1 MSPEE
6 SKRLYGRWLSELWNG
21 DLSVA
26 DEVIAADFVGHWPGE
41 PQKVRG
47 PQALAELIG
56 ETRGYF
62 TDLAFTAEVGPIA
75 EDDTVAARW
84 KGEGTFQDGTRV
96 TMHGHDLLR
105 VRSGRFAEYWA
116 LSEQPTPEEAA

>member
-6 SKRLYGRWLSELWNG
+6 SKRLYGRRLSELWNG

-26 DEVIAADFVGHWPGE
+26 
-41 PQKVRG
+41 
-47 PQALAELIG
+47 
-56 ETRGYF
+56 
-62 TDLAFTAEVGPIA
+62 
-75 EDDTVAARW
+75 
-84 KGEGTFQDGTRV
+84 DGTRV